1 MAKRKLREEFQYP
14 LDQVQRGW
22 IRKPVTVL
30 LTFFVFLAELFNLPL
45 LVWQAFTVPCWKGPD
60 DA

>member
-1 MAKRKLREEFQYP
+1 MPKRKLREEFQYP

-30 LTFFVFLAELFNLPL
+30 LTFFVFLMELFYLPL
-45 LVWQAFTVPCWKGPD
+45 LIWRAFTVPCWKGPD